1 MPSINKLLDKIN
13 QASSAVK
20 SVKGIKSKIES
31 IGYKGGIDTSVV
43 DQLQEIAEEG
53 RRKLEERRASLQ
65 KGLDSATKAKGKA
78 KRTQWFCR
86 RFTISD

>member
-43 DQLQEIAEEG
+43 DQLQEI
-53 RRKLEERRASLQ
+53 
-65 KGLDSATKAKGKA
+65 
-78 KRTQWFCR
+78 
-86 RFTISD
+86 